1 MDDGHRGGVQVG
13 DRHRDGSQQ
22 PARGATGAQRPDDGQ
37 PGMLG
42 LPAQHGDRVTGH
54 QPGFDAQRRV
64 TAAQAC
70 ADFLEQR
77 LADHSRGA
85 VHVLG

>member
-1 MDDGHRGGVQVG
+1 
-13 DRHRDGSQQ
+13 
-22 PARGATGAQRPDDGQ
+22 
-37 PGMLG
+37 MLG
-42 LPAQHGDRVTGH
+42 LPTQHGDRVTGH

-64 TAAQAC
+64 TAARAC

-77 LADHSRGA
+77 LADHPRGA